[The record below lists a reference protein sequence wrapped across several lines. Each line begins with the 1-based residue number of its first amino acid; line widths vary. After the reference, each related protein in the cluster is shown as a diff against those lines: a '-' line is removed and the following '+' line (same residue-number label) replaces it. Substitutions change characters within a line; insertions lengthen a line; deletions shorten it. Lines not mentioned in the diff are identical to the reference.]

1 MSTATRA
8 IHGTDYLRRT
18 RPAARSLSRA
28 RALADLRRPY
38 PAEHRKLADDPEL
51 RFLGRRRD
59 FRVHLRLHR
68 GVRLCR
74 AMRERGFVVASARI
88 LKRVWTVYVAH
99 VFIFVIFMA
108 QIAYVTTSQDNPLY
122 SEEMRAFDFLQQP
135 GVALLEALILK
146 FQPNFMDV

>member
-28 RALADLRRPY
+28 RALADLRRSY

-51 RFLGRRRD
+51 RLLGCRRD

-68 GVRLCR
+68 GVRLWPR
-74 AMRERGFVVASARI
+74 DERARI
-88 LKRVWTVYVAH
+88 RGC
-99 VFIFVIFMA
+99 
-108 QIAYVTTSQDNPLY
+108 
-122 SEEMRAFDFLQQP
+122 ERARLHLRHLHGADRLRDDEP
-135 GVALLEALILK
+135 
-146 FQPNFMDV
+146 